1 MSTAGMKTITVSYG
15 GKSASFNIYV
25 QPEETAVTPPS
36 SENNADAGASDDGEG
51 LTAGAALG
59 IGAAISAVLAVGA
72 AAVAVLIVR
81 KKS

>member
-1 MSTAGMKTITVSYG
+1 M
-15 GKSASFNIYV
+15 
-25 QPEETAVTPPS
+25 TPPS